1 MNGVKLL
8 FAMWNNKNRE
18 HKIIIILSYK
28 IAKIYLFNYK
38 DLIMNYF
45 SKNKSF

>member
-18 HKIIIILSYK
+18 HKIIIIILFCK

-38 DLIMNYF
+38 DLIMN
-45 SKNKSF
+45 